1 VGAAKHSHRQEVL
14 VSHANARLNQHGR
27 RLLIARTT
35 GPDARPVAH
44 VAAELGISRRCAHKW
59 KRRYD
64 EQGEAGLAD
73 RSSRPRSSPTRTP
86 LAVELR
92 IAIQRRRH
100 KRGQARIAVAV
111 GVPASTV
118 HAVLRRLHLN
128 RLDHLDRLSGATVRE
143 PIVRYER
150 HRPGE
155 LVHVDIKK
163 LGKIRPGGGWKAH
176 GRGSTQD
183 KAKHRTR
190 VGYDFV
196 HTAVDDHSRLAY
208 SEVLPNERADSCTAF
223 WVRAHAFFTT
233 HNITVERVLTDN
245 GMGYR
250 SHAWRDLLTTQ
261 NITHKRT
268 RPYRPQTNGKVER
281 LNRTLLT
288 EWAYAREYTS
298 AEQRVAALADYL
310 HEYNHHRAHNA
321 LGGLPPIARVT
332 NVPVDYT

>member
-1 VGAAKHSHRQEVL
+1 MAHR
-14 VSHANARLNQHGR
+14 NARLNEHGR
-27 RLLIARTT
+27 RLLIERTT

-44 VAAELGISRRCAHKW
+44 VAKELGISRQCAHKW
-59 KRRYD
+59 KRRHD
-64 EQGEAGLAD
+64 AEGQAGLLD
-73 RSSRPRSSPTRTP
+73 RSSRPKTSPTRTP
-86 LAVELR
+86 LAMELQ
-92 IAIQRRRH
+92 ITIQRRRH
-100 KRGQARIAVAV
+100 KRGQARIGVSI

-118 HAVLRRLHLN
+118 YAVLRRLKLN
-128 RLDHLDRLSGATVRE
+128 RLDQLDRLTGASVRE
-143 PIVRYER
+143 PVVRYER
-150 HRPGE
+150 DRPGE

-163 LGKIRPGGGWKAH
+163 LGKIRPGGGWKTH
-176 GRGSTQD
+176 GRGSAQD
-183 KAKHRTR
+183 KAKHKVR

-196 HTAVDDHSRLAY
+196 HSAIDDHSRLAY
-208 SEVLPNERADSCTAF
+208 SEVLPNERKETCTAF
-223 WVRAHAFFTT
+223 WSRAHAFFTA

-250 SHAWRDLLTTQ
+250 SHAWRDLLTSQ

-281 LNRTLLT
+281 LNRTLLE

-298 AEQRVAALADYL
+298 AEQRVQALDHYL
-310 HEYNHHRAHNA
+310 HEYNHHRAHSA